1 MPHPATSPPNTC
13 GASAVSS
20 WKKTRRAGQREF
32 VLLKVIV
39 LWPTKINNGR
49 KKLSTENPTVKGGRH
64 EVWWNLTPRAA
75 SSCSHLFVPILV
87 GLLFFQTQ
95 NHSNECDRS
104 SWALTPR
111 FLFDVRMSIL
121 AWRFRFRRHFPKQQ
135 NSAGEKKK
143 KRVVALVRSSKIIEE
158 NKWGWN
164 CSRITL
170 CHLSF
175 PIALVTLWQAWDL
188 QHRLPSLLR
197 LSWVPSDHFPWDA
210 MQITL
215 SGFAF

>member
-143 KRVVALVRSSKIIEE
+143 KKEGCCFGQILKNSWGKQMGMELLQNNSMSFEFSNSTRHFMASMGSS
-158 NKWGWN
+158 
-164 CSRITL
+164 
-170 CHLSF
+170 
-175 PIALVTLWQAWDL
+175 A
-188 QHRLPSLLR
+188 
-197 LSWVPSDHFPWDA
+197 
-210 MQITL
+210 
-215 SGFAF
+215 